1 MTSGLLTD
9 AEVAQALS
17 EHPGWRRTDGA
28 IVQELQMRDFDEAL
42 RFVERVAAAAVDY
55 ERRPDMCISEYNRVR
70 LTISN
75 PHHIGITPAERRLAR
90 KVDGLIDAVAHD

>member
-1 MTSGLLTD
+1 VIVSGWREQRGSLVRDVECRDFEQALGLL
-9 AEVAQALS
+9 EQVA
-17 EHPGWRRTDGA
+17 R
-28 IVQELQMRDFDEAL
+28 
-42 RFVERVAAAAVDY
+42 AAVDY

>member
-1 MTSGLLTD
+1 MIVSGWQEHPD
-9 AEVAQALS
+9 ALVRDVECRDFEQALHLV
-17 EHPGWRRTDGA
+17 EHIGNT
-28 IVQELQMRDFDEAL
+28 
-42 RFVERVAAAAVDY
+42 AVDY

-90 KVDGLIDAVAHD
+90 KVDGLIDAVPHE